1 MKKNIFLLLLIAA
14 FTACNTGK
22 QSNNSNEANADG
34 SVELSDEFRAAHT
47 SLNSLD
53 WAGVYK
59 GTLPCAD
66 CEGIVTE
73 IRLDNDNTYE
83 KVTEYLGKGNDK
95 FRVTGTFEWDEQG
108 GKVKLID
115 ESANTDQWF
124 QVGENRL
131 IALDIEG
138 NKIEGSI
145 PAEMY
150 NLKKID
156 SDYVVEEKYWK
167 LIELGDL
174 KFAVDEEQFREPH
187 FILHG
192 TDSRITGNT
201 GCNNMMGSYE
211 LSDVDG
217 TKGNI
222 SFSQL
227 ASTRMACMDIEYE
240 QDYLNVFSDAKSYS
254 VEGGKLT
261 MLNGDSEVIALFEA
275 VYLR

>member
-1 MKKNIFLLLLIAA
+1 MKRNILLLIIIAA
-14 FTACNTGK
+14 MAACNSSKQTGK
-22 QSNNSNEANADG
+22 SDNSNNDEAF
-34 SVELSDEFRAAHT
+34 EITDEFRAAH
-47 SLNSLD
+47 SSANSLD

-73 IRLDNDNTYE
+73 IRLNSDNTYE
-83 KVTEYLGKGNDK
+83 KVTEYFGKGSDK
-95 FRVTGTFEWDEQG
+95 FRVNGTFEWDEHG

-115 ESANTDQWF
+115 ESSNTDQWF

-150 NLKKID
+150 NLIKID
-156 SDYVVEEKYWK
+156 MDNVVTEKYWK
-167 LIELGDL
+167 LIELGNR
-174 KFAVDEEQFREPH
+174 KFDADEEQFREPH
-187 FILHG
+187 FILHCK
-192 TDSRITGNT
+192 DNRITGAT
-201 GCNNMMGSYE
+201 GCNSMMGSYE
-211 LSDVDG
+211 LSDTED

-227 ASTRMACMDIEYE
+227 ASTRMACMDIDYE
-240 QDYLNVFSDAKSYS
+240 QDYLDLFNNAKSYS

-261 MLNGDSEVIALFEA
+261 MLNENGETIALFEA